1 MCIDGK
7 LGIWYIDEHVYCNCN
22 DVFGKS
28 SEHDKSRDLIVF
40 WQIGSQNW
48 ECSSVSKEAGPV
60 VWRKMLFL
68 EDAKDLTNTG
78 NRYYYYYY

>member
-40 WQIGSQNW
+40 WQIGSQN
-48 ECSSVSKEAGPV
+48 
-60 VWRKMLFL
+60 
-68 EDAKDLTNTG
+68 
-78 NRYYYYYY
+78 